1 MYHAVPGVAG
11 VVNYDMDLPVS
22 KIRSFLHE
30 LVDVV
35 VVQHIARYGY
45 GATTGLIDLVRYILC
60 LF

>member
-11 VVNYDMDLPVS
+11 VVNYDVDLAVS
-22 KIRSFLHE
+22 KLRCFLHE
-30 LVDVV
+30 LVDVF

-45 GATTGLIDLVRYILC
+45 GATTGLIDLVCYILC